1 MLGWG
6 RPLGLPH
13 FFRPETMPR
22 PPSTVVEQ
30 SAAFVQEVRTELAW
44 LLCHLDRPRALT
56 LLADLADV
64 VARERGAILTME
76 KSRAEMLTRTAA
88 ACSCAELQQI
98 EQALTALETARFVA
112 SGSVPGLHLGCTE
125 FRDRLADRTLQLVE
139 GELADQGHGAPP
151 VPYALVSMGSDGRE
165 EQTLV
170 TDQDYLI
177 VYAGED
183 DEHADQYFRLFSE
196 LLVERLSEVGFAKCT
211 GDIMPSNPTW
221 RGSLQQWK
229 RRLMAIVRYEY
240 EEYAKNLMDLIV
252 LSDARF
258 VAGDQKTAASLI
270 EMIRDFEQ
278 SYFQV
283 LWGMAR
289 QATEMKVGLTMFG
302 HLWTDREG
310 EHRGQFN
317 VKLLGWAPL
326 VMNIRI
332 LAVNSGLTAT
342 NTLKRIAMLEA
353 DRRLSRGNAA
363 ELEEAYH
370 VLTRQRIQLQISYL
384 RGETDNTYFLDPVRL
399 SAEEQEE
406 LRRALASIRDL
417 QKVISTNFS
426 TM

>member
-1 MLGWG
+1 
-6 RPLGLPH
+6 
-13 FFRPETMPR
+13 MPR
-22 PPSTVVEQ
+22 PPSIAAQTATDFVEK
-30 SAAFVQEVRTELAW
+30 FREDLAG
-44 LLCHLDRPRALT
+44 LLRHLDRPAALA

-64 VARERGAILTME
+64 TARDRGAIQTME
-76 KSRAEMLTRTAA
+76 KSRAEMLSRMAQT
-88 ACSCAELQQI
+88 SSYKELQQI
-98 EQALTALETARFVA
+98 EHALTALETARFVA
-112 SGSVPGLHLGCTE
+112 SGSVPGLHRGCTE
-125 FRDRLADRTLQLVE
+125 FRDRLAERTLTLVE
-139 GELADQGHGAPP
+139 AELDAQGHGMAPR
-151 VPYALVSMGSDGRE
+151 PYALVSMGSDGRE
-165 EQTLV
+165 EQTLI

-177 VYAGED
+177 VYADGGSEQT
-183 DEHADQYFRLFSE
+183 DEYFRLFSE
-196 LLVERLSEVGFAKCT
+196 LLVERLAEVGFTKCT

-240 EEYAKNLMDLIV
+240 EEYSKNLMDLIV

-258 VAGDQKTAASLI
+258 VAGDTATGADLI
-270 EMIRDFEQ
+270 GMIHDFEQ

-283 LWGMAR
+283 IWGMAR

-310 EHRGQFN
+310 EYRGLFN

-342 NTLKRIAMLEA
+342 STLQRIAMLEA
-353 DRRLSRGNAA
+353 DKRLSRTNAG

-370 VLTRQRIQLQISYL
+370 ILTSQRILLQIRYL
-384 RGETDNTYFLDPVRL
+384 RGAAKNTYFLDPNDL
-399 SAEEQEE
+399 PANEQEA
-406 LRRALASIRDL
+406 LRRALVSIKDL